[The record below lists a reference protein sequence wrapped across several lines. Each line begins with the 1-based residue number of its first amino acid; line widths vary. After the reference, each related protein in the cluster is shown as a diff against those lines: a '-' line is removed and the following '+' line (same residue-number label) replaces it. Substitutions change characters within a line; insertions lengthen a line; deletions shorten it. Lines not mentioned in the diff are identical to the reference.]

1 MAAVMWI
8 QMSSFLLLMLQI
20 TAQTT
25 PQTLSSFRAARAG
38 HDIILSCE
46 NVTDGQ
52 HNCNYTTWIFSVS
65 RNTTVELVAHGEI
78 KENVKAEY
86 TRLSVT
92 ANCSLLI
99 KKVKAEDVG
108 RYTCRQYK
116 TREGQQEGPD
126 FMIDLSVINM
136 TEHENNDKV
145 IVNCS
150 VLTHEHC
157 RHTVE
162 WLHEGEK
169 NQSDV
174 ENKPGS
180 CSVTV
185 TFKRSHH
192 DQKSK
197 FYNSLK
203 CKVTDKHTKEEQ
215 LFPFKLKSSGLLLLC
230 IILPVGLSALLI
242 TAVIIRWKKHKGKE
256 RQLAGNTGLSLN
268 PAETQS
274 GPGTNQSWAGAD
286 DGVSYVSISLPK
298 RTKNKTR
305 SRGHDEGDTVTYST
319 VKAFSSSAGDDP
331 NHLYS
336 TINDVK
342 K

>member
-20 TAQTT
+20 TAETT
-25 PQTLSSFRAARAG
+25 PQTLSLRAARAG

-46 NVTDGQ
+46 NVIDGQ
-52 HNCNYTTWIFSVS
+52 HNCDYTTWIFSVS
-65 RNTTVELVAHGEI
+65 RNTPSVELVAHGQI
-78 KENVKAEY
+78 KENVTAEY
-86 TRLSVT
+86 TRLNVT

-99 KKVKAEDVG
+99 KKVKVEDVG

-116 TREGQQEGPD
+116 TRGGQQEGPD

-169 NQSDV
+169 KISDV
-174 ENKPGS
+174 EIKPGS

-203 CKVTDKHTKEEQ
+203 CKVTDDYTKEEQ
-215 LFPFKLKSSGLLLLC
+215 LFPFKLKSSGFLFRC
-230 IILPVGLSALLI
+230 IIVSVGFAALLI
-242 TAVIIRWKKHKGKE
+242 SAVTVNMWTKTKGIKT
-256 RQLAGNTGLSLN
+256 QMKGNTRN
-268 PAETQS
+268 VENFET
-274 GPGTNQSWAGAD
+274 
-286 DGVSYVSISLPK
+286 K
-298 RTKNKTR
+298 
-305 SRGHDEGDTVTYST
+305 
-319 VKAFSSSAGDDP
+319 
-331 NHLYS
+331 
-336 TINDVK
+336 
-342 K
+342 

>member
-20 TAQTT
+20 TAETT
-25 PQTLSSFRAARAG
+25 GQTLSSFRAARAG
-38 HDIILSCE
+38 HDITLSCE
-46 NVTDGQ
+46 NVIDGQ
-52 HNCNYTTWIFSVS
+52 HDCSYTTWMFTDS
-65 RNTTVELVAHGEI
+65 RNTATVELVADGQI

-99 KKVKAEDVG
+99 KKVQAEDVG
-108 RYTCRQYK
+108 LYTCRQYK
-116 TREGQQEGPD
+116 TRGGQQEGPD

-136 TEHENNDKV
+136 TEHENNNKV

-150 VLTHEHC
+150 VLTHAHC

-162 WLHEGEK
+162 WLHEGK
-169 NQSDV
+169 NKISDV
-174 ENKPGS
+174 EIKPGS

-185 TFKRSHH
+185 TFKRSHR
-192 DQKSK
+192 DQKLQ

-203 CKVTDKHTKEEQ
+203 CKVTDDYTKEEK
-215 LFPFKLKSSGLLLLC
+215 LFPFKLKSSGLLLWL

-242 TAVIIRWKKHKGKE
+242 TAVVIRWKKHKGKE
-256 RQLAGNTGLSLN
+256 RQLAGNT
-268 PAETQS
+268 AED
-274 GPGTNQSWAGAD
+274 D
-286 DGVSYVSISLPK
+286 DGVSYISISLPK
-298 RTKNKTR
+298 RIKSKTR

-319 VKAFSSSAGDDP
+319 VKAVSSSAGDDP

>member
-20 TAQTT
+20 TAETT

-46 NVTDGQ
+46 NVIDGQ
-52 HNCNYTTWIFSVS
+52 HNCDYTTWMFTGS
-65 RNTTVELVAHGEI
+65 RNTASVELVVHGQI
-78 KENVKAEY
+78 NENVKAEY

-108 RYTCRQYK
+108 GYTCRQYK
-116 TREGQQEGPD
+116 TRGGPAEDPD
-126 FMIDLSVINM
+126 FTVYLSVINM

-150 VLTHEHC
+150 VLTHGHC
-157 RHTVE
+157 RLTVE

-169 NQSDV
+169 KISDV
-174 ENKPGS
+174 EIKPGS

-185 TFKRSHH
+185 TFKRSHR
-192 DQKSK
+192 DQKSQ
-197 FYNSLK
+197 FYKSLK

-215 LFPFKLKSSGLLLLC
+215 LFPFKLKSSGKEKTK
-230 IILPVGLSALLI
+230 STTAKLI
-242 TAVIIRWKKHKGKE
+242 STTTK
-256 RQLAGNTGLSLN
+256 SS
-268 PAETQS
+268 PET
-274 GPGTNQSWAGAD
+274 
-286 DGVSYVSISLPK
+286 
-298 RTKNKTR
+298 RKT
-305 SRGHDEGDTVTYST
+305 SEGSD
-319 VKAFSSSAGDDP
+319 
-331 NHLYS
+331 
-336 TINDVK
+336 I
-342 K
+342 